1 MSTLKVNSIIPVA
14 GVPTGGGGGI
24 IQIVKAVT
32 TTQTSTSSESFV
44 DTNLTATIT
53 PTSTSSHVL
62 ILARII
68 CEGTQNNSFAR
79 FDVFRGGTSGTQ
91 LGNSVRGLSQMGVN
105 NGNDFMGSCNI
116 IHLDTGVSTTS
127 ATEYLIK
134 MRLSGSGTVKM
145 PGGGTSSGVIP
156 CEICL
161 LEVSA

>member
-32 TTQTSTSSESFV
+32 TTQTSTTSESFV
-44 DTNLTATIT
+44 DSNLTATIT

-62 ILARII
+62 VLARIFV
-68 CEGTQNNSFAR
+68 EGSQNNSFAR

-91 LGNSVRGLSQMGVN
+91 LGNSVRGLNQMGIN
-105 NGNDFMGSCNI
+105 NGNDFSGSCNI
-116 IHLDTGVSTTS
+116 IHLDTGISTTS

-134 MRLSGSGTVKM
+134 MRLSGSGTIM
-145 PGGGTSSGVIP
+145 PAGGTSNGVMP
-156 CEICL
+156 CEILL